1 MGRLS
6 SLAEFRLQSFDSAAI
21 DPEIRVADSRRRA
34 DVNGIALS
42 IEEELQV
49 VDEAEEAALAFR
61 AKIGRAG
68 FDDRAPVRFLEN
80 GSQGVQVGGF
90 GILDRCDELILSRSQ
105 AADAVGAARA
115 GPELGSILLTI

>member
-1 MGRLS
+1 MND
-6 SLAEFRLQSFDSAAI
+6 LA
-21 DPEIRVADSRRRA
+21 V
-34 DVNGIALS
+34 G

-80 GSQGVQVGGF
+80 SSQGIQIGGF
-90 GILDRCDELILSRSQ
+90 GILERCDELIVSRSQ
-105 AADAVGAARA
+105 AADAVGAAGAR
-115 GPELGSILLTI
+115 PELGSIPVTIRAHGDSIQID